1 MSLSMKKNTIVIT
14 ILIFILN
21 FSVDCFAQ
29 NWNTTSNNYTTGKVG
44 IGTQQLGIS
53 GTSINNLVI
62 GNADNSEGIVINAKE
77 DKDAILAFG
86 KNYSLEAR
94 FIYSNLYSK
103 LEFYRPETGY
113 LFSLTGNGNL
123 GLGVRSPT
131 TKLEINGGF
140 LFHKNSGGFLN
151 FGMDQ
156 RSDFIQNLD
165 GAYIYSGSGPS
176 GKMPAGTLVIQ
187 SRSNQNRNILFVT
200 GSSPEER
207 MRITGT
213 GNVGIG
219 TLNPD
224 EKLAVYGTIH
234 SKEVKVDINNW
245 PDYVFSEGYE
255 LKALEDI
262 SIFIKENGHLP
273 EVPSAKVVEKEGMLV
288 GEINKLLLK
297 KIEELTLYI
306 INQNSML
313 QKQSEIIKQHE
324 SKLLS
329 IENKLKNDD

>member
-1 MSLSMKKNTIVIT
+1 MKKNTIVIT

-29 NWNTTSNNYTTGKVG
+29 NWNTISNNYTTGKVG

-94 FIYSNLYSK
+94 FTYSNLYSK
-103 LEFYRPETGY
+103 LEFYRSETGY

-151 FGMDQ
+151 FGMDII
-156 RSDFIQNLD
+156 FNLW
-165 GAYIYSGSGPS
+165 
-176 GKMPAGTLVIQ
+176 V
-187 SRSNQNRNILFVT
+187 
-200 GSSPEER
+200 
-207 MRITGT
+207 
-213 GNVGIG
+213 
-219 TLNPD
+219 
-224 EKLAVYGTIH
+224 
-234 SKEVKVDINNW
+234 
-245 PDYVFSEGYE
+245 
-255 LKALEDI
+255 
-262 SIFIKENGHLP
+262 
-273 EVPSAKVVEKEGMLV
+273 
-288 GEINKLLLK
+288 
-297 KIEELTLYI
+297 LYR
-306 INQNSML
+306 
-313 QKQSEIIKQHE
+313 
-324 SKLLS
+324 
-329 IENKLKNDD
+329 

>member
-53 GTSINNLVI
+53 GTSINNLVV

-86 KNYSLEAR
+86 KDYSLEAR

-224 EKLAVYGTIH
+224 EKLTVNGSIH
-234 SKEVKVDINNW
+234 TQEVRVDVDGFSVPDFVFKEGFDLMALQK
-245 PDYVFSEGYE
+245 
-255 LKALEDI
+255 LKEYI
-262 SIFIKENGHLP
+262 EQNHHLP
-273 EVPSAKVVEKEGMLV
+273 NIPSASELENKGMNLKQM
-288 GEINKLLLK
+288 NLLLLQ
-297 KIEELTLYI
+297 KIEELTLYVL
-306 INQNSML
+306 SL
-313 QKQSEIIKQHE
+313 QEQVDH
-324 SKLLS
+324 
-329 IENKLKNDD
+329 LKK

>member
-1 MSLSMKKNTIVIT
+1 MKKNTIVIT

-53 GTSINNLVI
+53 GTSINNLVV

-224 EKLAVYGTIH
+224 EKLTVNGSIH
-234 SKEVKVDINNW
+234 TQEVRVDVDGFSVPDFVFKEGFDLMALQK
-245 PDYVFSEGYE
+245 
-255 LKALEDI
+255 LKEYI
-262 SIFIKENGHLP
+262 EQNHHLP
-273 EVPSAKVVEKEGMLV
+273 NIPSASELENKGMNLKQM
-288 GEINKLLLK
+288 NLLLLQ
-297 KIEELTLYI
+297 KIEELTLYVL
-306 INQNSML
+306 SL
-313 QKQSEIIKQHE
+313 QEQVDH
-324 SKLLS
+324 
-329 IENKLKNDD
+329 LKK

>member
-53 GTSINNLVI
+53 GTSINNLVV

-224 EKLAVYGTIH
+224 EKLTVNGSIH
-234 SKEVKVDINNW
+234 TQEVRVDVDGFSVPDFVFKEGFDLMALQK
-245 PDYVFSEGYE
+245 
-255 LKALEDI
+255 LKEYI
-262 SIFIKENGHLP
+262 EQNHHLP
-273 EVPSAKVVEKEGMLV
+273 NIPSASELENKGMNLKQM
-288 GEINKLLLK
+288 NLLLLQ
-297 KIEELTLYI
+297 KIEELTLYVL
-306 INQNSML
+306 SL
-313 QKQSEIIKQHE
+313 QEQVDH
-324 SKLLS
+324 
-329 IENKLKNDD
+329 LKK

>member
-1 MSLSMKKNTIVIT
+1 MKKNTIVIT

-53 GTSINNLVI
+53 GTSINNLVV

-86 KNYSLEAR
+86 KDYSLEAR

-224 EKLAVYGTIH
+224 EKLTVNGSIH
-234 SKEVKVDINNW
+234 TQEVRVDVDGFSVPDFVFKEGFDLMALQK
-245 PDYVFSEGYE
+245 
-255 LKALEDI
+255 LKEYI
-262 SIFIKENGHLP
+262 EQNHHLP
-273 EVPSAKVVEKEGMLV
+273 NIPSASELENKGMNLKQM
-288 GEINKLLLK
+288 NLLLLQ
-297 KIEELTLYI
+297 KIEELTLYVL
-306 INQNSML
+306 SL
-313 QKQSEIIKQHE
+313 QEQVDH
-324 SKLLS
+324 
-329 IENKLKNDD
+329 LKK

>member
-53 GTSINNLVI
+53 GTSINNLVV

-224 EKLAVYGTIH
+224 EKLTVNGSIH
-234 SKEVKVDINNW
+234 TQEVRVDVDGFSVPDFVFKEGFDLMALQK
-245 PDYVFSEGYE
+245 
-255 LKALEDI
+255 LKEYI
-262 SIFIKENGHLP
+262 EQNHHLP
-273 EVPSAKVVEKEGMLV
+273 NIPSASESENKGMNLKQM
-288 GEINKLLLK
+288 NLLLLQ
-297 KIEELTLYI
+297 KIEELTLYVL
-306 INQNSML
+306 SL
-313 QKQSEIIKQHE
+313 QEQVDH
-324 SKLLS
+324 
-329 IENKLKNDD
+329 LKK

>member
-1 MSLSMKKNTIVIT
+1 MSLSMKKNTIVIM

-94 FIYSNLYSK
+94 FTYSNLYSK
-103 LEFYRPETGY
+103 LEFYRSETGY

-224 EKLAVYGTIH
+224 EKLTVNGSIH
-234 SKEVKVDINNW
+234 AQEVRVDVDGFSVPDFVFKEGFDPMALQK
-245 PDYVFSEGYE
+245 
-255 LKALEDI
+255 LKEYI
-262 SIFIKENGHLP
+262 EQNHHLP
-273 EVPSAKVVEKEGMLV
+273 NIPSASELENKGMNLKQM
-288 GEINKLLLK
+288 NLLLLQ
-297 KIEELTLYI
+297 KIEELTLYVL
-306 INQNSML
+306 SL
-313 QKQSEIIKQHE
+313 QEQVDH
-324 SKLLS
+324 
-329 IENKLKNDD
+329 LKK

>member
-1 MSLSMKKNTIVIT
+1 MKQNNIIIT
-14 ILIFILN
+14 ILILVFILN
-21 FSVDCFAQ
+21 SCVNSFAQ
-29 NWNTTSNNYTTGKVG
+29 NWSTTSNNYTTGNLGV
-44 IGTQQLGIS
+44 GTQQLGIS
-53 GTSINNLVI
+53 GTAINTLVV
-62 GNADNSEGIVINAKE
+62 GDADRSEGIVINAKE

-123 GLGVRSPT
+123 GLGVRNPT
-131 TKLEINGGF
+131 TKLEINGGL

-165 GAYIYSGSGPS
+165 GAYIYSGDGPR

-224 EKLAVYGTIH
+224 EKLTVNGSIH
-234 SKEVKVDINNW
+234 TQEVRVDVDGFSVPDFVFKEGFDLMALQK
-245 PDYVFSEGYE
+245 
-255 LKALEDI
+255 LKEYI
-262 SIFIKENGHLP
+262 EQNHHLP
-273 EVPSAKVVEKEGMLV
+273 NIPSASELENKGMNLKQM
-288 GEINKLLLK
+288 NLLLLK
-297 KIEELTLYI
+297 KIEELTLYVL
-306 INQNSML
+306 SL
-313 QKQSEIIKQHE
+313 QEQVDH
-324 SKLLS
+324 
-329 IENKLKNDD
+329 LKK